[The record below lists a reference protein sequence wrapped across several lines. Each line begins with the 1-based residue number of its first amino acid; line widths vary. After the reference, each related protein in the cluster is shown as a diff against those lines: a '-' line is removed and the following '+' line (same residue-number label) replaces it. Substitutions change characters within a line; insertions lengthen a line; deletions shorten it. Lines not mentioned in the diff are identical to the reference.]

1 MYVYVVF
8 RALARV
14 SAELYAKEEVM
25 KFTKLILALLLIAAM
40 AFTMVACPG
49 SSETACDKC
58 GKDPC
63 VCPPDNTCDVCGK
76 DPCVCPSED
85 VCDVCGKD
93 PCVCPPNE
101 GGEEGGQEQPP
112 APGNLVAEAI
122 PETDTAKITGHT
134 GKYTGKL
141 EIPAQVTIGGTVY
154 TVVEIA
160 PDAFADNPAVTE
172 IVVPD
177 TVLSIGKG
185 AFRGADAVTSLTLPF
200 VGGSAESN
208 TYIGYIFGASSFAEN
223 ALYTPAGLATV
234 TLSDAC
240 TAIADFAF
248 DYCASLKNVTIGKNV
263 TYIGACAFNACA
275 LESLVVPDSVA
286 FVGKGAV
293 AKCPIASL
301 TLPFV
306 GEDASGKVGYLGHL
320 FGASSYAENSRFV
333 PADFADI
340 TITSVCTTI
349 GEGAF
354 YDCAKLVDPK
364 LPATI
369 TAIGADAFTNT
380 AFYEAQPAGQVYVGN
395 VLYSYKGEMT
405 DTAVVVKDGTI
416 AIAANAFRDRGVTAV
431 TIPESVIAIGKG
443 AFAGSALTSIEL
455 SFVGEHAAATD
466 TGYFGYIF
474 GAETPAESA
483 AAVPASLK
491 TVTLRSS
498 CSILAP
504 RAFYACEN
512 LETVEIGSGVDSIAK
527 DAFGAC
533 SKLTTIRVNSANA
546 TFKNDSGLVYNKAG
560 NELFAVPGAIS
571 GRVQLLNVTEIADDM
586 FRGCSAITE
595 IVLPATLLS
604 IGDGAFAD
612 TENLATLNFP
622 ASLAKVGEGALDGNK
637 WFADQADGL
646 VYTSHV
652 LYCFKGEV
660 GEGVSGEVTVK
671 DGTLGIAA
679 GAFAGKQITSV
690 VLPASVTNIGE
701 NAFANCPIED
711 LTVPF
716 IGSGDPATPYIG
728 YLFGAP
734 SAAQSASYIPAT
746 LTKVTVLDGCTAL
759 GDGAFAGCRGVSE
772 IVLPSSIVSAA
783 VDCLKD
789 TAWVKNHPAG
799 VIYAGRVAYG
809 YSAPK
814 MSYAEMM
821 DKIAAGEDIENTYD
835 VILRADT
842 VRINE
847 NAFSDSGIRSI
858 RIPDTVKSIGNRA
871 FYSCVALKSVRMS
884 SYLEEIGTYAF
895 YSCSTLQEI
904 YIPGT
909 VKVISDNAF
918 NSCRGMGTLIL
929 GNGIERVG
937 EKAFNSCESLN
948 TIRCD
953 FAAAQWRA
961 LSAASH
967 ESNLETLFSKRPKY
981 AVEPSEYYVNPPF
994 EVEENA

>member
-1 MYVYVVF
+1 
-8 RALARV
+8 
-14 SAELYAKEEVM
+14 M

-40 AFTMVACPG
+40 ALTMVACPG
-49 SSETACDKC
+49 GEDTPGDGPNS
-58 GKDPC
+58 
-63 VCPPDNTCDVCGK
+63 PDNTCDVCGK
-76 DPCVCPSED
+76 DPCVCPSD
-85 VCDVCGKD
+85 NPCDVCGQD
-93 PCVCPPNE
+93 PCVCPPADGGDE
-101 GGEEGGQEQPP
+101 GGDQGTP
-112 APGNLVAEAI
+112 APGNIVAEAI
-122 PETDTAKITGHT
+122 PETETAKITGHT

-160 PDAFADNPAVTE
+160 PDAFAENPAVTE
-172 IVVPD
+172 IVIPD

-185 AFRGADAVTSLTLPF
+185 AFRGANAVTSLTLPF

-248 DYCASLKNVTIGKNV
+248 DYCTSLESVTIGKNV
-263 TYIGACAFNACA
+263 TYIGACAFNACK
-275 LESLVVPDSVA
+275 LQSLTIPDSVT
-286 FVGKGAV
+286 FVGKGAI
-293 AKCPIASL
+293 AKCPITSL

-340 TITSVCTTI
+340 TVTSACTTI
-349 GEGAF
+349 GDGAF
-354 YDCAKLVDPK
+354 YDCAKLADPK

-369 TAIGADAFTNT
+369 TSIGVNAFANT
-380 AFYEAQPAGQVYVGN
+380 AFYEAQDNGQVYVGN

-405 DTAVVVKDGTI
+405 DTVVVVKDGTI
-416 AIAANAFRDRGVTAV
+416 AITTDAFRDRGVTAV
-431 TIPESVIAIGKG
+431 TIPESVISIGKG
-443 AFAGSALTSIEL
+443 AFAGSKLTSIEL

-466 TGYFGYIF
+466 TGYLGYIF
-474 GAETPAESA
+474 GAETPEESA
-483 AAVPASLK
+483 AAVPATLK

-504 RAFYACEN
+504 RAFYACAN

-533 SKLTTIRVNSANA
+533 AKLATIRVNSANA
-546 TFKNDSGLVYNKAG
+546 AFKNDSGLVYNKAG

-571 GRVQLLNVTEIADDM
+571 GRIQLLNITEIADDM

-595 IVLPATLLS
+595 LVLPATLVS

-612 TENLATLNFP
+612 TAALATINFP
-622 ASLAKVGEGALDGNK
+622 ASLARVGQGALDGNK
-637 WFADQADGL
+637 WFDNQADGL
-646 VYTSHV
+646 VYTNHV

-660 GEGVSGEVTVK
+660 GEGVSGNVSIQ

-690 VLPASVTNIGE
+690 VIPTSVTNIGE

-716 IGSGDPATPYIG
+716 IGSGDPGVSFIG
-728 YLFGAP
+728 YLFGAS

-746 LTKVTVLDGCTAL
+746 LTKVTVLDGCTKL
-759 GDGAFAGCRGVSE
+759 GEGAFAGCRGVSE
-772 IVLPSSIVSAA
+772 IVLPSSITSVA

-799 VIYAGRVAYG
+799 VIYAGRVVYG
-809 YSAPK
+809 YSAPD
-814 MSYAEMM
+814 MTYDEMM

-835 VILRADT
+835 IILRADT
-842 VRINE
+842 VRIND
-847 NAFSDSGIRSI
+847 NAFLDSGIRSI

-871 FYSCVALKSVRMS
+871 FYSCMALKSVRMS
-884 SYLEEIGTYAF
+884 SYLEELGTYAF
-895 YSCSTLQEI
+895 YSCSALKEI

-918 NSCRGMGTLIL
+918 NGCRGMSTLIL

-937 EKAFNSCESLN
+937 ERAFNSCELLS
-948 TIRCD
+948 TVRCD
-953 FAAAQWRA
+953 FVAAQWRA
-961 LSAASH
+961 LSSASH
-967 ESNLETLFSKRPKY
+967 ESNLDTLFSKRPQY
-981 AVEPSEYYVNPPF
+981 TVDESEYYVNPPF